1 MFKEILYGHDFQA
14 EDSIQ
19 KLTDKFLMKINTNG
33 CVRMHDLIYTGRKI
47 VSQESTLQPYNRSR
61 LWFL

>member
-47 VSQESTLQPYNRSR
+47 VSQESTLQP
-61 LWFL
+61 